1 MLASRFT
8 FVREGSAL
16 SGRTA
21 RAARLLVAVGCLV
34 LAGAAAP
41 SNDEFKKG
49 WHAYQRG
56 AFDEARTIWL
66 PLAETGDPRAQYNMG
81 LLYAEGRGVT
91 IDKTKAAAWWTRAA
105 GQGHLRA
112 MHNLALLNI
121 AGIPKDSGG
130 TVVQNY
136 ADALKWLRAAAGKGF
151 PNSQY
156 TLGKMYQYGLGVK
169 QNDKRAALLFK
180 RSAEQG
186 FARAQYNLAKAYRD
200 GAGVPVNKAQSFAL
214 FRKAAEAGYAKAQYK
229 LSTRFAQGRDV
240 ERDDV
245 EALKWCL
252 LAARQGHTDARKR
265 LDDLIMRM
273 SLEDVGAA
281 AVRAHDFTLAHADAA
296 AGG

>member
-8 FVREGSAL
+8 LFREGSAL
-16 SGRTA
+16 SGRA
-21 RAARLLVAVGCLV
+21 AKAARLLVAAGCLA

-41 SNDEFKKG
+41 DNDEFNKG
-49 WHAYQRG
+49 WNAYQRG
-56 AFDEARTIWL
+56 AFDDARTIWL
-66 PLAETGDPRAQYNMG
+66 PLAEAGDSRAQYNIG

-91 IDKTKAAAWWTRAA
+91 MDKTKAAAWWTRAA
-105 GQGHLRA
+105 TNGHLRA

-121 AGIPKDSGG
+121 AGIPKAPGG
-130 TVVQNY
+130 TAVQNY
-136 ADALKWLRAAAGKGF
+136 ADALKWLRVAAKKGF

-169 QNDKRAALLFK
+169 QNYKRAATLFK
-180 RSAEQG
+180 NSAEQG

-200 GAGVPVNKAQSFAL
+200 GAGVPVNEAQSFAL

-229 LSTRFAQGRDV
+229 LSTRFAQGRGV

-245 EALKWCL
+245 EALKWRL
-252 LAARQGHTDARKR
+252 LAAKQGHANARDG
-265 LDDLIMRM
+265 LDDLIVRM
-273 SLEDVGAA
+273 SLEDVGEAA
-281 AVRAHDFTLAHADAA
+281 ARAHRFATALAGKA